1 MADIANSEAPESER
15 VHATMKGILLSF
27 NDYVRHGR
35 NIVRSSVIGIVM
47 GALPGVGATIA
58 SIVAYTTA
66 KNLSKTPEE
75 FGKGSEEA
83 IIATES
89 ANNATSGGTLIPL
102 LTLGI
107 PGGLADSILLGAL
120 VLHNLQPG
128 PLLYVNNPEIVNSIM
143 ATHLFAHIVMFALM
157 TGGILFFARLMLLP
171 IAYIFPTVLVFCV
184 IGAYSLSNNMFD
196 VGVMLVFGVIGIGL
210 EIARVP
216 LAPLVVG
223 YVLAPLGEGRLR
235 SGLMAADG
243 DFSAILDRP
252 ITLTIL
258 ALAAIILIL
267 PFMRN
272 RKLP

>member
-1 MADIANSEAPESER
+1 
-15 VHATMKGILLSF
+15 
-27 NDYVRHGR
+27 
-35 NIVRSSVIGIVM
+35 
-47 GALPGVGATIA
+47 
-58 SIVAYTTA
+58 
-66 KNLSKTPEE
+66 
-75 FGKGSEEA
+75 
-83 IIATES
+83 
-89 ANNATSGGTLIPL
+89 
-102 LTLGI
+102 
-107 PGGLADSILLGAL
+107 
-120 VLHNLQPG
+120 
-128 PLLYVNNPEIVNSIM
+128 
-143 ATHLFAHIVMFALM
+143 
-157 TGGILFFARLMLLP
+157 MLLP